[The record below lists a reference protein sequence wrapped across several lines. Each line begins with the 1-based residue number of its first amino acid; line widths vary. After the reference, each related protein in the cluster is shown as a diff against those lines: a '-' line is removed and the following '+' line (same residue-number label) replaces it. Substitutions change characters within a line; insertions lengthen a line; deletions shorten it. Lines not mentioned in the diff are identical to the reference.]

1 MKLVSGNFFLV
12 LRTTAVIA
20 SITPSGLIA
29 GENAMAQNYPT
40 RPIRFLTPAQPGGTT
55 DILARMI
62 GIRLSD
68 VFKQQVIVDNRASAS
83 GVIAAEMAAK
93 AAPDGYTLFM
103 GYHQHTVNA
112 SLIGKLPYHAV
123 DDFTAITQVTEAGL
137 ILAVNPATP
146 VRNLREFLEWTKNH
160 KGPLNFGSAGNGSGG
175 HLAGELYKTMA
186 GVKAQHVPYK
196 GSAPAMVDLIG
207 GQYHYTFVGMQPV
220 QPHIRS
226 GRLRALAVTSLK
238 RVPALPELPTMDE
251 AGLKGFEIVGW
262 YGVMAPAK
270 LPKPIVARLH
280 GEILKFINEPDTQK
294 RITADGS
301 RSVGSTPEEFRKFLH
316 ADVAKWAKIVKDS
329 GAKVD

>member
-1 MKLVSGNFFLV
+1 MNWLLVGWSVAFIFGMAPL
-12 LRTTAVIA
+12 A
-20 SITPSGLIA
+20 SGLIA
-29 GENAMAQNYPT
+29 GENVLAQDYPT
-40 RPIRFLTPAQPGGTT
+40 RPIRFITPAQPGGTT

-83 GVIAAEMAAK
+83 GVIAAEMTAK

-112 SLIGKLPYHAV
+112 SLLGKLPYHPV
-123 DDFTAITQVTEAGL
+123 DDFTAIIQATEAGL

-146 VRNLREFLEWTKNH
+146 VRNLREFLDWTKSH

-186 GVKAQHVPYK
+186 GIKAQHVPYK

-270 LPKPIVARLH
+270 LPKPIITRLH
-280 GEILKFINEPDTQK
+280 GEILKFINEADTQK

-301 RSVGSTPEEFRKFLH
+301 RPVGSTPEEFRKFLH
-316 ADVAKWAKIVKDS
+316 ADVAKWAQIVKES
-329 GAKVD
+329 GARID